1 MATIIPNSEVRLI
14 KNVPFSN
21 NYKNVIQFNDKTSQE
36 NYFKSLPNIVADNYK
51 YVRNNGTIKVPYYRD
66 EILEY
71 NYLMFKNKAYGDKYF
86 YAFITNI
93 SYINPNTSAISFELD
108 VFQTW
113 FMDVEFKPSYVE
125 REHCRRWNS
134 DGTPVINTIPEGLD
148 YGSEYQVKG
157 IEGVNEDGVDNT
169 SVTIASTIVRW
180 FVLVVAL
187 DSEIIVGEGSNRQ
200 WSDFGVYGNIVEEVG
215 IFVAPIPVKLVGKDK
230 VRYTQFKSDSYVA
243 FQNIDGIG
251 RILDAFRYGTLLAKK
266 LVNCYIT
273 DDIPID
279 YTITYDQSGTL
290 QVTSNDLA
298 LATLNT
304 GGNDNISDFPNQ
316 IELMRID
323 QLRSKNYYKNKTN
336 TPLSNKYNA
345 LKSGITESKLLMYPY
360 SYNVLSDLQGNEFII
375 KNEYVSGS
383 AINISTF
390 ANLGVTQKIAYI
402 VNNYLGNG
410 NRSLAPLLDNG
421 IINNSGN
428 RITTIDDYTAAY
440 LQGNMNTIEQS
451 INATKQQSA
460 LNNQIAQNTA
470 QTNTAIT
477 DVKNAGA
484 LVNAG
489 LDTFFSPLSSAIAGG
504 TKLGLASGI
513 ESTGNLIKTGINSAV
528 NSTVTHLEN
537 ENMLE
542 NTRLRGELA
551 NQQAVAGAMAKV
563 QDARN
568 MADNVSLQGGNIN
581 FITGYGTKGCYI
593 ISKQITQEYIDLLQ
607 DYFGKYGYKVHK
619 VKIPNIH
626 TRENWN
632 YIQTVGANIVG
643 NIPQMFI
650 DALEQLFNQG
660 ITIWHTTDVGNYN
673 LSNNEI

>member
-36 NYFKSLPNIVADNYK
+36 NYFKGLPNIVAENFK

-148 YGSEYQVKG
+148 YGSEYVYKG
-157 IEGVNEDGVDNT
+157 HTRLYDQTNNNKIKWLV
-169 SVTIASTIVRW
+169 IASSIDEDDLMGEYPE
-180 FVLVVAL
+180 FQYCFSSQAL
-187 DSEIIVGEGSNRQ
+187 CN
-200 WSDFGVYGNIVEEVG
+200 NIVFIVVPMFEYG
-215 IFVAPIPVKLVGKDK
+215 VADNWTLNGASLPSA
-230 VRYTQFKSDSYVA
+230 TE
-243 FQNIDGIG
+243 
-251 RILDAFRYGTLLAKK
+251 ILRAFRYGSNLVKK
-266 LVNCYIT
+266 GISCYVT
-273 DDIPID
+273 DYLPCW
-279 YTITYDQSGTL
+279 YQVTSVSGTL
-290 QVTSNDLA
+290 A
-298 LATLNT
+298 
-304 GGNDNISDFPNQ
+304 ISSQEINV
-316 IELMRID
+316 
-323 QLRSKNYYKNKTN
+323 YKA
-336 TPLSNKYNA
+336 KYNIEKDGGITDITTINLPILSIPSDDDTQNETWSYLLTDDKFKY
-345 LKSGITESKLLMYPY
+345 LKNGITESKLLMYPY
-360 SYNVLSDLQGNEFII
+360 SYNLLTDLQGDEFIV
-375 KNEYVSGS
+375 KNEY
-383 AINISTF
+383 INGKQIAVDIRCALGIS
-390 ANLGVTQKIAYI
+390 NNVAYTI
-402 VNNYLGNG
+402 QSYLN
-410 NRSLAPLLDNG
+410 SNG
-421 IINNSGN
+421 IINELYLRNGIINKNTN
-428 RITTIDDYTAAY
+428 RLSIVDDYAAAY
-440 LQGNMNTIEQS
+440 AQGNMNTIEQS

-470 QTNTAIT
+470 DTNTAIT
-477 DVKNAGA
+477 DTRNRANMLNAGI
-484 LVNAG
+484 
-489 LDTFFSPLSSAIAGG
+489 SAVGG
-504 TKLGLASGI
+504 TIGGGVLGGPLAVAGAVQGMSNVLQTTV
-513 ESTGNLIKTGINSAV
+513 SNTANSR
-528 NSTVTHLEN
+528 VTELEN
-537 ENMLE
+537 QNMIT
-542 NTRLRGELA
+542 NTALRGELA
-551 NQQAVAGAMAKV
+551 NQQAVAGAMAKI
-563 QDARN
+563 QDAKAT
-568 MADNVSLQGGNIN
+568 ADNVTLQGGDTFFNY
-581 FITGYGTKGCYI
+581 GYENLGVKL
-593 ISKQITQEYIDLLQ
+593 ISYQITQEYIDLLQ

-626 TRENWN
+626 TRESWN

>member
-36 NYFKSLPNIVADNYK
+36 NYFKGLPNILADDFK

-113 FMDVEFKPSYVE
+113 FMDVQFKPSYVE
-125 REHCRRWNS
+125 REHCQRWNS

-148 YGSEYQVKG
+148 YGSEYVYKG
-157 IEGVNEDGVDNT
+157 HKRLYDVSNKNKIKWLVICC
-169 SVTIASTIVRW
+169 SVTSEDLYEPDNNFLNVYSSQALPTNLA
-180 FVLVVAL
+180 FVVVPMFEYGVSFNWTL
-187 DSEIIVGEGSNRQ
+187 NGEEGPSAVSILQSFRNATKLANKCN
-200 WSDFGVYGNIVEEVG
+200 SIFVTDYLPCEYEVG
-215 IFVAPIPVKLVGKDK
+215 SVSRTITITSSQIQMYRIDTSLSTGVSAFLPLPFMVIP
-230 VRYTQFKSDSYVA
+230 
-243 FQNIDGIG
+243 N
-251 RILDAFRYGTLLAKK
+251 
-266 LVNCYIT
+266 T
-273 DDIPID
+273 DD
-279 YTITYDQSGTL
+279 TQ
-290 QVTSNDLA
+290 NEK
-298 LATLNT
+298 LNF
-304 GGNDNISDFPNQ
+304 NVMN
-316 IELMRID
+316 
-323 QLRSKNYYKNKTN
+323 
-336 TPLSNKYNA
+336 NKYEY
-345 LKSGITESKLLMYPY
+345 LKNGITESKLLMYPY
-360 SYNVLSDLQGNEFII
+360 SYNLLTDLQGDEFII
-375 KNEYVSGS
+375 KNEYLNTN
-383 AINISTF
+383 NISINVRT
-390 ANLGVTQKIAYI
+390 ALNISNNVSYSVA
-402 VNNYLGNG
+402 NYLGYSGIENELY
-410 NRSLAPLLDNG
+410 LANG
-421 IINNSGN
+421 IINKQPN
-428 RITTIDDYTAAY
+428 RLAIVDDYTSAY
-440 LQGNMNTIEQS
+440 IQGNMNTIEQN
-451 INATKQQSA
+451 INATKQQTA

-470 QTNTAIT
+470 NTNTAIT
-477 DVKNAGA
+477 DTRNRANMLNAGIGA
-484 LVNAG
+484 VGNTIGSGILG
-489 LDTFFSPLSSAIAGG
+489 GPLA
-504 TKLGLASGI
+504 LASAVQGM
-513 ESTGNLIKTGINSAV
+513 GNVLQTTVSNSA
-528 NSTVTHLEN
+528 NSRVTELEN
-537 ENMLE
+537 ENMIN
-542 NTRLRGELA
+542 NTALRGELA

-568 MADNVSLQGGNIN
+568 MADNVSLQGGDVYFNY
-581 FITGYGTKGCYI
+581 GYENLGCKI
-593 ISKQITQEYIDLLQ
+593 ISRQITPEYIDLLQ

-650 DALEQLFNQG
+650 DALEGLFNQG

>member
-36 NYFKSLPNIVADNYK
+36 NYFKGLPNILADDFK

-71 NYLMFKNKAYGDKYF
+71 NYLMFKNKTYGDKYF

-125 REHCRRWNS
+125 REHCQRWNS

-148 YGSEYQVKG
+148 YGSEYVYKG
-157 IEGVNEDGVDNT
+157 HTRLYDKTNNNKIKWLV
-169 SVTIASTIVRW
+169 IASTIDEED
-180 FVLVVAL
+180 L
-187 DSEIIVGEGSNRQ
+187 VGEYPEFQYCFSSQALCN
-200 WSDFGVYGNIVEEVG
+200 NIVFIVVPMFEYG
-215 IFVAPIPVKLVGKDK
+215 VADNWTLNGTALPSA
-230 VRYTQFKSDSYVA
+230 TE
-243 FQNIDGIG
+243 
-251 RILDAFRYGTLLAKK
+251 ILRAFRYGSNLVKK
-266 LVNCYIT
+266 GVACYVT
-273 DDIPID
+273 DYLPCW
-279 YTITYDQSGTL
+279 YTVTSVSGTL
-290 QVTSNDLA
+290 AVSSKEINIYTAEYGREINGNLTKVTNIDLP
-298 LATLNT
+298 
-304 GGNDNISDFPNQ
+304 IMSIPSDDDIQNETWSF
-316 IELMRID
+316 ELID
-323 QLRSKNYYKNKTN
+323 DKYKYLKN
-336 TPLSNKYNA
+336 
-345 LKSGITESKLLMYPY
+345 GITESKLLMYPY
-360 SYNVLSDLQGNEFII
+360 SYNLLTDLQGDEFIV
-375 KNEYVSGS
+375 KNEYNQSK
-383 AINISTF
+383 NI
-390 ANLGVTQKIAYI
+390 AVDIRCALGVSNNVAYTI
-402 VNNYLGNG
+402 QGYLNSNAIGNELYL
-410 NRSLAPLLDNG
+410 RNG
-421 IINNSGN
+421 IINKNTN
-428 RITTIDDYTAAY
+428 RLTIVDDYAAAY
-440 LQGNMNTIEQS
+440 AQGNMNTIEQN

-470 QTNTAIT
+470 NTNTAIT
-477 DVKNAGA
+477 DTRNRANM
-484 LVNAG
+484 LNAG
-489 LDTFFSPLSSAIAGG
+489 LGAVGGTIGSAI
-504 TKLGLASGI
+504 LGAPLAAA
-513 ESTGNLIKTGINSAV
+513 SAV
-528 NSTVTHLEN
+528 QGMSNVVQTGVSNMANSRVTELEN
-537 ENMLE
+537 ENMIA
-542 NTRLRGELA
+542 NTAARGELA

-563 QDARN
+563 QDAKAT
-568 MADNVSLQGGNIN
+568 ADNVTLQGGDTYFNY
-581 FITGYGTKGCYI
+581 GYENLGVKL
-593 ISKQITQEYIDLLQ
+593 ISYQITPEYIDLLQ

-650 DALEQLFNQG
+650 EALEQLFNQG